1 MACVQL
7 CHKLFVSE
15 KMKYAP
21 SHNEYGSELENNIL
35 RVLRNVWLDVKRN
48 AFCCE

>member
-7 CHKLFVSE
+7 CHKISGSGEV
-15 KMKYAP
+15 KYTP

-35 RVLRNVWLDVKRN
+35 RMLRNVWLDIERN